1 MKTWLKSKTIWV
13 NLAVTILGG
22 IITMVQSAPFDPAVI
37 GIAVTILGA
46 VNVYLRTITDTAIG
60 TG

>member
-13 NLAVTILGG
+13 NLAVVVVGG
-22 IITMVQSAPFDPAVI
+22 LVSVVQTAPLDPAVI
-37 GIAVTILGA
+37 GIIGTVLGA

-60 TG
+60 TE